1 MAGRFDGGGALVV
14 GGASGIG
21 RAIARRLAEEGAEVA
36 VADVNLIGA
45 QAVASEVGGV
55 AIDVDVTDEASVQAA
70 VQKAARTLGTGL
82 SSVVSTAGFLPAGS
96 VEQTTLLEW
105 DRAIAV
111 NATGAFLVTKHAA
124 PVLRA
129 NGGGSVLLFSS
140 TSGLEGARGEAAY
153 AAAKGAVIAFTRVAA
168 VELAADGIRV
178 NCLCPGWVDTP
189 FNDPVW
195 KHLGGRESAE
205 ADALAGVPLGRQGRP
220 EEIASV
226 AAFLLS
232 TDASYITGVAY
243 EVDGGTTAAS

>member
-1 MAGRFDGGGALVV
+1 MPGRFDGSGALVV

-21 RAIARRLAEEGAEVA
+21 RAIARRLADEGARVA
-36 VADVNLIGA
+36 VADVNLVGA
-45 QAVASEVGGV
+45 QSVASEVDGIAV
-55 AIDVDVTDEASVQAA
+55 DMDVTDEDA
-70 VQKAARTLGTGL
+70 VRDAVARTSRSLGASF

-96 VEQTTLLEW
+96 VEGTTRAEW

-111 NATGAFLVTKHAA
+111 NATGAFLVTKHSA

-129 NGGGSVLLFSS
+129 NGGGSILLFSS
-140 TSGLEGARGEAAY
+140 TSGLEGAPGEAAY

-195 KHLGGRESAE
+195 EHLGGREAAE
-205 ADALAGVPLGRQGRP
+205 ARELAGVPLGRQAQP
-220 EEIASV
+220 DEIASV

-232 TDASYITGVAY
+232 SDASYITGVAY
-243 EVDGGTTAAS
+243 EVDGGRTAAG